1 MGFFKDV
8 RTLTK
13 QGHEMQKNTDVKAT
27 MANGMASMQA
37 ASAMMAQQTTAA
49 MLATTGVATTATVA
63 GVRPTGMQ
71 INLSPVVDIDLTVF
85 RNGVPVPMTHQEA
98 VPQVYLSRLQVG
110 ANFHVKF
117 DPSNPSALWID
128 WVTPA

>member
-8 RTLTK
+8 HTLTK
-13 QGHEMQKNTDVKAT
+13 QGKEMQKNSDVKANL
-27 MANGMASMQA
+27 AKGMAGMQA

-71 INLSPVVDIDLTVF
+71 INMAPVVDIDLTVF

-98 VPQVYLSRLQVG
+98 VPQVYLSRLQAG
-110 ANFHVKF
+110 ANFHVKY
-117 DPSNPSALWID
+117 DPANPSTLWID

>member
-8 RTLTK
+8 HTLTK
-13 QGHEMQKNTDVKAT
+13 QGKEMQKNTDVKANL
-27 MANGMASMQA
+27 AKGMAGMQA

-71 INLSPVVDIDLTVF
+71 INMAPVVDIDLTVF
-85 RNGVPVPMTHQEA
+85 RNGLTQSVGQPGSGDETRA
-98 VPQVYLSRLQVG
+98 VRRRSRLVVASRG
-110 ANFHVKF
+110 RRELTRDRRA
-117 DPSNPSALWID
+117 PTNPC
-128 WVTPA
+128 